1 MSRSI
6 RLSVLAGLPAL
17 LLVSLEASGQT
28 MLLVPEIHHDTSPAV
43 RDLPRTPKVRVRPHA
58 AEPVRRIPLPPGL
71 KPKREF
77 DRALQLRPKG
87 PAPAGPTFAPVI
99 THQFAGLGSGQYGFS
114 IGVAP
119 PDTNGA
125 VGDTQ
130 YVQWVNA
137 SFAVFDKASG
147 TLLSG
152 PTDGNDLFTGFGG
165 ACETQDDGDG
175 IVLYDKPAKRWIIA
189 QFAVG
194 ASPDLECVA
203 VSQTSDATGKYNRYS
218 FSAPAGELNDYPKIG
233 VWPDAYYTTF
243 NMFNTSTNAFL
254 GARACAYDRG
264 AMLAG
269 QTATQVCFQLASGVG
284 GLLPADLD
292 GNQPPPAGSPNYLL
306 AFGSS
311 ALDLYKFH
319 VNFATP
325 ASSTFTGPASIAV
338 ASFTPL
344 CDGGTCVP
352 QPGVTQQLDSLAD
365 RLMYRLAYRN
375 LGGNEVLLANHSV
388 TAGSAGGI
396 RWYELQ
402 NPNAAPVVTQQGTY
416 APDSNYR
423 WMGSIAMDQVGDV
436 VVGFSEANGSTLH
449 PSIYVAG
456 RRPADP
462 ANTLES
468 EVQVFAGK
476 GSQSTGLSRWGDYS
490 AMTVDPADDCTF
502 WYTQE
507 YLLTTGT
514 FDWNTG
520 IVSFTVPGC
529 GPVPNPPTNL
539 KVSGIG
545 RRGVSEGPPAA
556 ISP

>member
-1 MSRSI
+1 
-6 RLSVLAGLPAL
+6 
-17 LLVSLEASGQT
+17 

-43 RDLPRTPKVRVRPHA
+43 RDLRRTPQARVRPHE
-58 AEPVRRIPLPPGL
+58 AEPVRRIPMPPGL
-71 KPKREF
+71 KPRWAL
-77 DRALQLRPKG
+77 DRALQGKPKG
-87 PAPAGPTFAPVI
+87 PAPAAAAFAPVI
-99 THQFAGLGSGQYGFS
+99 THQFPGLGSGRYGFS

-125 VGDTQ
+125 VGDAQ

-152 PTDGNDLFTGFGG
+152 PTAGNDLFLGFGG
-165 ACETQDDGDG
+165 VCETQDDGDG
-175 IVLYDKPAKRWIIA
+175 IVLYDKAAKRWIIA

-194 ASPDLECVA
+194 ANPDLECVA

-233 VWPDAYYTTF
+233 VWPDGYYTSF
-243 NMFNTSTNAFL
+243 NMFNTSSQAFL
-254 GARACAYDRG
+254 GARACAYDRN

-269 QTATQVCFQLASGVG
+269 QTATQVCFQLAAGVG
-284 GLLPADLD
+284 GLLPSDLD
-292 GNQPPPAGSPNYLL
+292 GNQPPPAGSPNYLV

-325 ASSTFTGPASIAV
+325 ASSTFTGPTSIAV

-375 LGGNEVLLANHSV
+375 FGGNEVLVVNHSV
-388 TAGSAGGI
+388 TAGSSGGI
-396 RWYELQ
+396 RWYEVQ
-402 NPNAAPVVTQQGTY
+402 NPNAAPMVTQQGTY

-423 WMGSIAMDQVGDV
+423 WMGSIAMDQVGDI
-436 VVGFSEANGSTLH
+436 VVGFSEANGSTLY
-449 PSIYVAG
+449 PSVYLAG
-456 RRPADP
+456 RRPSDP
-462 ANTLES
+462 ANTLAG

-476 GSQSTGLSRWGDYS
+476 GSQSTNLSRWGDYS

-520 IVSFTVPGC
+520 IVSFAVPGC
-529 GPVPNPPTNL
+529 GPVPNPPGNL
-539 KVSGIG
+539 KVSGIE
-545 RRGVSEGPPAA
+545 RVPLPALSRGFAPTR
-556 ISP
+556 